1 MPDQPDKVC
10 DFVKNQP
17 ETIETERP
25 THEKCQTIP
34 PRSQCCRS
42 AYLRRDGIAK
52 HGAGNSLFI
61 DVRDSGDIAKSGTI
75 AGALRIPRG
84 FLEFAA
90 DENLPYFNASLS
102 KDADI
107 VLVCG
112 AGGQAALAGKTL
124 KEMGYQNVCNVGG
137 IADWI
142 AAGGKSEA

>member
-1 MPDQPDKVC
+1 MKTAKEYLAEANAV
-10 DFVKNQP
+10 V
-17 ETIETERP
+17 
-25 THEKCQTIP
+25 
-34 PRSQCCRS
+34 PRISS
-42 AYLRRDGIAK
+42 DDGIVK
-52 HGAGNSLFI
+52 HDAGKSTFL

-90 DENLPYFNASLS
+90 DENSPYHNANLS

-107 VLVCG
+107 VLVCA

-124 KEMGYQNVCNVGG
+124 IEMGYKKVFNVGG

-142 AAGGKSEA
+142 AAGGKSET

>member
-1 MPDQPDKVC
+1 MKTAKDYLAEANAV
-10 DFVKNQP
+10 V
-17 ETIETERP
+17 
-25 THEKCQTIP
+25 
-34 PRSQCCRS
+34 PRIS
-42 AYLRRDGIAK
+42 AGDGIAK
-52 HGAGNSLFI
+52 YDAGNTVFI

-90 DENLPYFNASLS
+90 DESLPYFNANLS

-107 VLVCG
+107 VLVCA

-124 KEMGYQNVCNVGG
+124 KDMGYGNVCNVGG

>member
-1 MPDQPDKVC
+1 MKRAQDYLAEANAVVPKIT
-10 DFVKNQP
+10 P
-17 ETIETERP
+17 EDAIIK
-25 THEKCQTIP
+25 HE
-34 PRSQCCRS
+34 
-42 AYLRRDGIAK
+42 
-52 HGAGNSLFI
+52 AGNSLFI
-61 DVRDSGDIAKSGTI
+61 DVRASKAIDESGTI
-75 AGALRIPRG
+75 AGAIRIPRG

-137 IADWI
+137 ISDWI
-142 AAGGKSEA
+142 AAGGKSET